1 MPWEKGIANHK
12 YKHGMTDTPE
22 YKAWNNMYSRCLN
35 KNHPRY
41 KDWGGRGITMDK
53 KWLKFEGFYE
63 DMGDRPEGN
72 YTLERKD
79 NSLGYSKDNCYWATT
94 KEQALN
100 RRSNRILTA
109 NGYKFTMIEWSEKL
123 NINPVTL
130 SSRLRRGWSV
140 EEALAGKR
148 NV

>member
-1 MPWEKGIANHK
+1 MPWQKGSANHK

-22 YKAWNNMYSRCLN
+22 YKVWNNMYSRCLN

-41 KDWGGRGITMDK
+41 KDWGGRGITIDK

-63 DMGDRPEGN
+63 DMGDRPGGN

-94 KEQALN
+94 REQAIN

>member
-1 MPWEKGIANHK
+1 MPWQKGSYNPK
-12 YKHGMTDTPE
+12 YKHGKTNTAE

-41 KDWGGRGITMDK
+41 KDWGGRGISLDK
-53 KWLKFEGFYE
+53 TWLTFDGFYK
-63 DMGDRPEGN
+63 DMGDKPGAN

-94 KEQALN
+94 REQSLN

-109 NGYKFTMIEWSEKL
+109 NGYKFTLVEWAETLSIK
-123 NINPVTL
+123 PVTL
-130 SSRLRRGWSV
+130 SSRLRRGWSI